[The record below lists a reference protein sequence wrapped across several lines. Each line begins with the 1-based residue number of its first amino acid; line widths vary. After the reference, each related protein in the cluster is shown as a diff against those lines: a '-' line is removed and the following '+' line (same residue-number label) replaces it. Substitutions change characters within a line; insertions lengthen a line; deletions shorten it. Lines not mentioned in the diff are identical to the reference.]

1 MVNDLECK
9 MRCLELAAQIQFRAQ
24 DMNVENIVDV
34 YKRLYYP
41 VFVEAASAST
51 LSLGDKVKNVS
62 TDAPKKVSVQ

>member
-41 VFVEAASAST
+41 VFVEAASASAT
-51 LSLGDKVKNVS
+51 SLEDDVKSVS
-62 TDAPKKVSVQ
+62 TATSKKVAVQ